1 MRIIGTPLSRTLM
14 TIPLMAIAALTLC
27 GQNTNTGEIK
37 GSVTD
42 PSGAVIANAKIT
54 VTDVLTGVVTVVETN
69 KSGIYDIPSLLPGEY
84 TIAVAATGFKDYL
97 RKGVVLQ
104 VETAAINVTLAVG
117 AATEQVVVTGEAPQL
132 ETESSD
138 THVIFNTQ
146 QILDAPTVG
155 GIWYNELTN
164 ELPGVNPGGGGAQ
177 DASGQGVGLNGTQGY
192 MGNWLIEGSDATQP
206 RDVNASDNYPP
217 IDSIG
222 EVSAVLGNF
231 GAQYGTGA
239 AAFNVILKSG
249 ANKWHGS
256 AFEFIE
262 NDALDALN
270 YFTPA
275 GSKTPLRWNE
285 FGGGVGGPIVRDK
298 LFFYFTFQANP
309 NHSSSIQT
317 TTVPTDAMKAGDFS
331 ALPNAIY
338 DPNSTSCGTYD
349 GSPYCYRGTQFTNN
363 MITSGFDPVAQAI
376 QKYFPEPNS
385 IPTGSSATS
394 VSSPLNSYNNYK
406 VVVTEP
412 SSNFWYAGKVDYN
425 INTSNKLSGTILEYP
440 ISLINSVDALCPLG
454 FDCTSGNNLN
464 QDAQITETWT
474 ISPTTLNEARFGA
487 VRELDK
493 YIPASYGKG
502 YPTKL
507 GIEPAYGANAPGD
520 IFPDLTING
529 GDGAGQVGIGGGTH
543 AVLADGAFV
552 EGDIVTL
559 IRGRHTIK
567 LGGELDKSYQN
578 YTSWGDVSSGNFQF
592 NGIGTAQFYSGGDY
606 PNTAG
611 CTVQQGCNPAILPT
625 GSPYADFLL
634 GQVWGWYV
642 YDYDETGA
650 RMWNV
655 AGFFQD
661 DFKVLPNL
669 TLNLGL
675 RYQRQSGWGEVHDR
689 FGSFDPTLIN
699 TGTNTAGAMIY
710 GGQQGR
716 DTIENGANEWDPRI
730 GLSYSPSRNW
740 AIRASY
746 GIFDA
751 FRSAESYTDGALGLG
766 LNPQGSNGYSS
777 NFTTGITAAETQLN
791 YYPYTWT
798 LQTGP
803 PAGSVIYPSQ
813 SAFSNAKYNGQGVY
827 YYPQNMPVEYYQET
841 LLSIERQLPQNI
853 LIDARYVFT
862 KGTHLNF
869 NRDIDQVPEGS
880 LSAGASAE
888 PYPQYKFIWGAI
900 FDGASNY
907 NAFQLRIDKRMTHG
921 ISFAFNYVWSKTL
934 DTGTSNGHN
943 ETIDVWQNA
952 YNTRANYGISQLD
965 VPQTVNGYATWE
977 LPFGQGRDIALKG
990 WADEAFGGWRLT
1002 GVFQAH
1008 SGIAFTPTVGTADE
1022 SNSQASQCYCGFAW
1036 FPNVVPGVSPKLSN
1050 PSISEWFNTAAFT
1063 VPAANTFG
1071 NASRNMLRGPA
1082 WRDVDIS
1089 LGKTFWLGEWAGN
1102 NTHIEIR
1109 ADAFDALNNP
1119 NFGQP
1124 TSGIGAGGAGTITY
1138 ANTNRLMQLGAR
1150 FTF

>member
-1 MRIIGTPLSRTLM
+1 MRTLM
-14 TIPLMAIAALTLC
+14 TIPLLAFAALPLC
-27 GQNTNTGEIK
+27 AQNTNTGEIK

-42 PSGAVIANAKIT
+42 PSGAVIANAKVT

-69 KSGIYDIPSLLPGEY
+69 KSGIYDVPSLLPGEY
-84 TIAVAATGFKDYL
+84 TVAVAAAGFKDYL

-104 VETAAINVTLAVG
+104 VETVAINATLAVG
-117 AATEQVVVTGEAPQL
+117 AAAEQVVVTGEVPLLQ
-132 ETESSD
+132 TESSD
-138 THVIFNTQ
+138 MHVIFDTQ
-146 QILDAPTVG
+146 QVQNAPTVG
-155 GIWYNELTN
+155 GVWYNELTN

-177 DASGQGVGLNGTQGY
+177 DASGQGVGVNGTQGY
-192 MGNWLIEGSDATQP
+192 MGNWLIEGSDATEP

-217 IDSIG
+217 IDSIS
-222 EVSAVLGNF
+222 EVQAVVGNF

-249 ANKWHGS
+249 ANAWHGS

-262 NDALDALN
+262 NDAFDALN

-275 GSKTPLRWNE
+275 GEKTPLRWNE
-285 FGGGVGGPIVRDK
+285 FGGGVGGPIKRDK
-298 LFFYFTFQANP
+298 LFFYFTYQGNP
-309 NHSSSIQT
+309 SHSSFVETS
-317 TTVPTDAMKAGDFS
+317 TVPTDEMKSGNFS

-363 MITSGFDPVAQAI
+363 TITTGLDPVALAI
-376 QKYFPEPNS
+376 QKFFPEPNS
-385 IPTGSSATS
+385 VPTGSAATS
-394 VSSPLNSYNNYK
+394 ASDPLNTYNNYK

-412 SSNFWYAGKVDYN
+412 SDSNWYAGKVDYN
-425 INTSNKLSGTILEYP
+425 ISTNHKLSGSILEYP
-440 ISLINSVDALCPLG
+440 ISLINSIDAFCPLG
-454 FDCTSGNNLN
+454 FDCTKAPRNLN

-493 YIPASYGKG
+493 YTPASYGQND
-502 YPTKL
+502 PTKL
-507 GIEPAYGANAPGD
+507 GIEPTYGANAPGN
-520 IFPDLTING
+520 IFPDITVNG
-529 GDGAGQVGIGGGTH
+529 GDGAGQIGIGGGTH

-578 YTSWGDVSSGNFQF
+578 YTNWGDVSSGNFQF

-611 CTVQQGCNPAILPT
+611 CTVQQGCNPPIAPT

-642 YDYDETGA
+642 YDYEETGA
-650 RMWNV
+650 RMWNL
-655 AGFFQD
+655 AGFGQD
-661 DFKVLPNL
+661 DFKILPNL

-675 RYQRQSGWGEVHDR
+675 RYQFQSGWGEVLNR
-689 FGSFDPTLIN
+689 FGSFDPTLTN
-699 TGTNTAGAMIY
+699 SATNTLGAMIY
-710 GGQQGR
+710 GGQMGR
-716 DTIENGANEWDPRI
+716 NKIEDGVNEWDPRV
-730 GLSYSPSRNW
+730 GFSWSPYRRL

-746 GIFDA
+746 GVFDA

-803 PAGSVIYPSQ
+803 PAGSVIYPQ
-813 SAFSNAKYNGQGVY
+813 ESAFSNAKYNGQGVY
-827 YYPQNMPVEYYQET
+827 YYPQHMPIEYYQEA
-841 LLSIERQLPQNI
+841 LLSIQQELPQNI
-853 LIDARYVFT
+853 LLDVSYVHT

-869 NRDIDQVPEGS
+869 ERDIDQVPES
-880 LSAGASAE
+880 ELSQGASAE
-888 PYPQYKFIWGAI
+888 PYPQYKYIWGAI
-900 FDGASNY
+900 FDGRSNY
-907 NAFQLRIDKRMTHG
+907 DALQLRVQKRMSHG
-921 ISFAFNYVWSKTL
+921 ISFMLNYAWSKNL
-934 DTGTSNGHN
+934 DTGTSNGHY

-952 YNTRANYGISQLD
+952 YNTAANYGISQLD
-965 VPQTVNGYATWE
+965 VPQSLNGYATWE
-977 LPFGQGRDIALKG
+977 LPFGQGRRFALHG
-990 WADEAFGGWRLT
+990 AADEALGGWRFT

-1008 SGIAFTPTVGTADE
+1008 SGIAFTPTVGTADM

-1036 FPNVVPGVSPKLSN
+1036 LPNVVSGVNPKLSN
-1050 PSISEWFNTAAFT
+1050 PTISEWFNTAAFT

-1071 NASRNMLRGPA
+1071 NVGRNTLRGPD
-1082 WRDVDIS
+1082 WRDVDFS
-1089 LGKTFWLGEWAGN
+1089 LGKTFWLGEWAGAQ
-1102 NTHIEIR
+1102 THLEIR
-1109 ADAFDALNNP
+1109 ADAQDALNNP
-1119 NFGQP
+1119 NFSQP
-1124 TSGIGAGGAGTITY
+1124 STAVGVAGGGVISSS
-1138 ANTNRLMQLGAR
+1138 NSNRIIQLGGR
-1150 FTF
+1150 FIF